1 MKSLVRIVA
10 FLCLSL
16 SLAFSQSTLNQ
27 PAFNESTVSFGLT
40 PVTLPSF
47 GSTLAGVESDTAF
60 NFTNY
65 NQIGVRTIIS
75 SSTYIGPV
83 YNRIFP
89 SVSSYLQ
96 NHTALTGNQFQVG
109 LTVSG
114 GIVEA
119 SKQQWGGDGGL
130 FVNYAPSGSKTW
142 AIAFT
147 GTAAYLPGIANVS
160 GHSGKWI
167 PKVAIGP
174 AFKF

>member
-1 MKSLVRIVA
+1 MKTLFAV
-10 FLCLSL
+10 LCL
-16 SLAFSQSTLNQ
+16 LAASAFAQSTLNQ
-27 PAFNESTVSFGLT
+27 PAFNTSTVSFGLT

-47 GSTLAGVESDTAF
+47 GSTLAGVETDTAF

-65 NQIGVRTIIS
+65 NQVGVRTIVS
-75 SSTYIGPV
+75 TSTYIGPV

-96 NHTALTGNQFQVG
+96 NHTALAGNQFQVG
-109 LTVSG
+109 LTLSG
-114 GIVEA
+114 GVVEA
-119 SKQQWGGDGGL
+119 SKQQWGGDGGI

-142 AIAFT
+142 AIAFA
-147 GTAAYLPGIANVS
+147 GTAAYLPGIANTS
-160 GHSGKWI
+160 GHGKWI